1 MEKLTKKQHREII
14 TNLINENHNVKDL
27 RNIQQVTEIF
37 KEDAELRKEGS
48 VLVAADA
55 IRLLMDLLDMG
66 YAQEVDEVLCD
77 FKEKIQEGLD
87 GDNIYTKID
96 EMLHQIDVKQVLFIK
111 NLLEGYMKKKGD
123 LNEDY
128 TSVHQ
133 VRL

>member
-55 IRLLMDLLDMG
+55 IRLLMDKLDDTQLRHVYFFIRGM
-66 YAQEVDEVLCD
+66 L
-77 FKEKIQEGLD
+77 GL
-87 GDNIYTKID
+87 K
-96 EMLHQIDVKQVLFIK
+96 
-111 NLLEGYMKKKGD
+111 
-123 LNEDY
+123 
-128 TSVHQ
+128 
-133 VRL
+133 

>member
-55 IRLLMDLLDMG
+55 IRLLMDLL
-66 YAQEVDEVLCD
+66 
-77 FKEKIQEGLD
+77 EKGNAAEAEKALYDLEEDATGELYRVTTLLDKLDDTRLRHVYFFIRGMLGL
-87 GDNIYTKID
+87 K
-96 EMLHQIDVKQVLFIK
+96 
-111 NLLEGYMKKKGD
+111 
-123 LNEDY
+123 
-128 TSVHQ
+128 
-133 VRL
+133 

>member
-1 MEKLTKKQHREII
+1 MKKLTKKQHRGII
-14 TNLINENHNVKDL
+14 RDLINENQSVQNL
-27 RNIQQVTEIF
+27 RYIQRVAEIF
-37 KEDAELRKEGS
+37 EEDAELRKEGS
-48 VLVAADA
+48 VLVAADV

-66 YAQEVDEVLCD
+66 YVQEVDEVLCD

>member
-14 TNLINENHNVKDL
+14 TDLMNENHNVKDL
-27 RNIQQVTEIF
+27 RNIQQVAEIF

-48 VLVAADA
+48 VLVAADV

-66 YAQEVDEVLCD
+66 YVQEVYEVLYD
-77 FKEKIQEGLD
+77 IKEKIQEGLD

-111 NLLEGYMKKKGD
+111 YLLEGYMKKKGD
-123 LNEDY
+123 LNED
-128 TSVHQ
+128 
-133 VRL
+133 